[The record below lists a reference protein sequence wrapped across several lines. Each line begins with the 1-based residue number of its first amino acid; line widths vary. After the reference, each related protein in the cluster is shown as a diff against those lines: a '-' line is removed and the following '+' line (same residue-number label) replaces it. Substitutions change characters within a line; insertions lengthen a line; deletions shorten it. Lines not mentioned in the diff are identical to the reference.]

1 MVRNA
6 PPLSY
11 EYGVLFVCMGNICRS
26 PTAEGVFR
34 HKAREAGLL
43 ERLLIDSAGT
53 HNYHP
58 GEPPD
63 ARSQAYA
70 RRRGYDL
77 SALRAR
83 HLRSEDFERFDL
95 IVVMDDLNYS
105 TAVARAGAE
114 QRMKVRRMLEFSP
127 DAVARGLREVPD
139 PYYGDAQDFEHVLD
153 LVEAASDGLLAHIQ
167 AAGLARATS

>member
-1 MVRNA
+1 MVRIA
-6 PPLSY
+6 HSVGPEL
-11 EYGVLFVCMGNICRS
+11 GILFVCMGNICRS

-34 HKAREAGLL
+34 HKAHAAGLQ
-43 ERLLIDSAGT
+43 ERLRIDSAGT

-77 SALRAR
+77 SALRAT
-83 HLRSEDFERFDL
+83 HLRDDDFVRFDL

-105 TAVARAGAE
+105 TVLARADAA
-114 QRMKVRRMLEFSP
+114 QRAKVRRMLEFSP

-153 LVEAASDGLLAHIQ
+153 LVEAASDGLLVHLQ
-167 AAGLARATS
+167 AAWSQRSAG